1 MEIKLVLSIEKVN
14 VILQALAERPY
25 KDIAPLIM
33 EIEAQGNMQI
43 NQVEAAVEQPAET
56 ETKKDEDD
64 EIQD

>member
-1 MEIKLVLSIEKVN
+1 MEIKLVLNIEKVN